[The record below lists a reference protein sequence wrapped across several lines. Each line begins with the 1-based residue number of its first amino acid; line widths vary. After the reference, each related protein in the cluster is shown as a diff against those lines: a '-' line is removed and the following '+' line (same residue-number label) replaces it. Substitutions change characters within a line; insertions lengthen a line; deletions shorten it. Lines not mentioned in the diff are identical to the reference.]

1 MRSRMFLGHLLLG
14 LFLFAGSTPALAGE
28 TIEASSTLN
37 PAPVEVFSA
46 FDRFEL
52 TKVTMGS
59 PYAGQPANDR
69 ALLDLQTDID
79 KRIPAWVAEKNA
91 QPAKNDPPR
100 VLLIEPRVEKVR
112 FVSTGARFWG
122 GAFSGKSQVL
132 LKVRI
137 SDKAT
142 GTLIAEPEFYQQ
154 AAGMAGAWT
163 FGAADKTMLE
173 RAASLVA
180 DYLQSNFTQAVGG
193 RTGKQ

>member
-1 MRSRMFLGHLLLG
+1 MRAS
-14 LFLFAGSTPALAGE
+14 E
-28 TIEASSTLN
+28 TIEASSASN

-52 TKVTMGS
+52 AKVAMGS

-91 QPAKNDPPR
+91 QPAKSDPPR
-100 VLLIEPRVEKVR
+100 VLLIEPRVEKIR
-112 FVSTGARFWG
+112 FVSTGARFWA

-137 SDKAT
+137 SDQAT

-180 DYLQSNFTQAVGG
+180 DYLQANFAQAVGG
-193 RTGKQ
+193 PTGKE